1 MKPAMNAPA
10 VNVSVRELLSSGQ
23 LRLDRAGVEGA
34 RREARLLLA
43 AAMER
48 PWGDLVGREE
58 RSVMADEA
66 ARFEGFV
73 ARRAA
78 REPVS
83 RILGRREFWS
93 LDFGLSAATLDPR
106 ADSEALIDA
115 VLEEVPSREAALSI
129 LDLGCGSGC
138 LLLAL
143 LSELPNAR
151 GTGVDLA
158 PLAVAMAS
166 ANAERHGLQRRAR
179 FLIADWDSGLAG
191 RFDVVISNPPY
202 IPAAEIA
209 TLAPEVVRHD
219 PLLALDGG
227 QDGLDAHRRLAQII
241 PRRLAAGGIAVVEH
255 ADDQGPAAEAV
266 YEGGGLELR
275 KWHAD
280 LGGRRRCLVMAKNGD
295 KKTVGKDG
303 ATV

>member
-1 MKPAMNAPA
+1 MNPAMTPHIG
-10 VNVSVRELLSSGQ
+10 ELLTSGQ
-23 LRLDRAGVEGA
+23 KRLDRAGIEGA

-43 AAMER
+43 AAMDR
-48 PWGDLVGREE
+48 SWGDLVGREE
-58 RSVMADEA
+58 QPVAADA
-66 ARFEGFV
+66 ATRFEGFL

-106 ADSEALIDA
+106 ADSEALIEA
-115 VLEEVPSREAALSI
+115 VLEAAPSREAPLSI
-129 LDLGCGSGC
+129 LDLGCGTGC

-143 LSELPNAR
+143 LSELPKAR

-158 PLAVAMAS
+158 PLAVATAS

-179 FLIADWDSGLAG
+179 FLVADWDSGLSG
-191 RFDVVISNPPY
+191 RFDIVISNPPY

-209 TLAPEVVRHD
+209 TLAPEVARHD

-227 QDGLDAHRRLAQII
+227 NDGLDAHRRLARVI
-241 PRRLAAGGIAVVEH
+241 PRRLATGGIAVVEH
-255 ADDQGPAAEAV
+255 GDGQGPAAEAI
-266 YEGGGLELR
+266 YEEGGLRLR
-275 KWHAD
+275 KWRAD
-280 LGGRRRCLVMAKNGD
+280 LGGRRRCLVMVQEAA
-295 KKTVGKDG
+295 KKTVGKGG

>member
-1 MKPAMNAPA
+1 MSSAART
-10 VNVSVRELLSSGQ
+10 VQELISSAQ
-23 LRLDRAGVEGA
+23 RRLDGAGVEGA

-58 RSVMADEA
+58 QPVMAEDA
-66 ARFEGFV
+66 ARFEDLV

-78 REPVS
+78 REPIS
-83 RILGRREFWS
+83 RIIGRREFWS

-106 ADSEALIDA
+106 ADSEVLIEA
-115 VLEEVPSREAALSI
+115 VLEELPSRDDALSI

-151 GTGVDLA
+151 GTGVDLS
-158 PLAVAMAS
+158 PLAVATAS

-179 FLIADWDSGLAG
+179 FLVADWDSGLAG
-191 RFDVVISNPPY
+191 RFDIVVSNPPY
-202 IPAAEIA
+202 IPEAEIA
-209 TLAPEVVRHD
+209 TLAPEVARHD
-219 PLLALDGG
+219 PFLALAGG
-227 QDGLDAHRRLAQII
+227 RDGLDSHRRLARLL
-241 PRRLAAGGIAVVEH
+241 PRRLVASGIAVVEH
-255 ADDQGPAAEAV
+255 GDDQGPAAEAI
-266 YEGGGLELR
+266 YQQGGLMLR
-275 KWHAD
+275 KWRAD
-280 LGGRRRCLVMAKNGD
+280 LGGRRRCLVMAKNAA
-295 KKTVGKDG
+295 KKTVGKGG